1 MLLINPKIPIAEVMK
16 NGRDDNNS
24 DDDNSAFCLV
34 IITIILFL
42 IACNMFSNSTAAA
55 IQNACSTISK

>member
-24 DDDNSAFCLV
+24 DDDNSAFCL
-34 IITIILFL
+34 IIIYHHPLSDCLQYVF
-42 IACNMFSNSTAAA
+42 
-55 IQNACSTISK
+55 Q

>member
-1 MLLINPKIPIAEVMK
+1 MK